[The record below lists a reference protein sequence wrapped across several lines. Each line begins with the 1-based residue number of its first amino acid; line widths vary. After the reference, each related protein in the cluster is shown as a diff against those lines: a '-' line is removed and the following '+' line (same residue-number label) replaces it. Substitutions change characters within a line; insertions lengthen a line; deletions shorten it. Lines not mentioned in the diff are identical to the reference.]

1 MTGRRGKILLIVAAF
16 LVAGAAGAYIAYDQ
30 FLRGDNVAPIGLP
43 SASLGGTAAPG
54 APSGSAGPSAT
65 PLAAAQLPGSW
76 SVADGSLAGY
86 RVREQLASLSAES
99 DAVGR
104 TSAITGG
111 ATLASAGDSVSV
123 TAASFEADLTTLQS
137 DQDRRDQRIRQIG
150 LESARFPTATFVLAE
165 PVAVPA
171 AALDG
176 AAVDVKLV
184 GDLTLHGVT
193 KRVEIPARAQL
204 SADRI
209 DVAGALTF
217 PFADFG
223 IQPPNIGGFVTVK
236 PDATLEF
243 LLVLERA

>member
-54 APSGSAGPSAT
+54 APSGSPGASGT
-65 PLAAAQLPGSW
+65 PLAPAQLPGTW
-76 SVADGSLAGY
+76 TVADGSVAGY

-171 AALDG
+171 AALGG

-193 KRVEIPARAQL
+193 KRVEIPAQAQL
-204 SADRI
+204 RADRI
-209 DVAGALTF
+209 AVAGALTF

-223 IQPPNIGGFVTVK
+223 IEPPNIGGFVTVK